1 MSTDIPSNVTGDTLS
16 RRQFIDRAAVVTGG
30 VAVTLAVAGCAGGA
44 AGGVAT
50 ASSAPAPT
58 SDWPTYRVALAD
70 APELSKVGGVLRVK
84 QEDFVA
90 LADAPELSEAG
101 GVLRVKQED
110 FVALADAP
118 ELSEAGGELRVKQ
131 QDIDFFVVR
140 QSDDAVIALNNVC
153 SHKNCATK
161 YDAAKN
167 DFACPCHKS
176 RFDLEG
182 VPHGGPAKDP
192 LTRYPASLVDG
203 VVTVTLQI

>member
-30 VAVTLAVAGCAGGA
+30 VAVTRAVAGCAGGA
-44 AGGVAT
+44 TGGAAP
-50 ASSAPAPT
+50 ASSTPAPLP
-58 SDWPTYRVALAD
+58 DGPTYRVALAD

-84 QEDFVA
+84 QDDF
-90 LADAPELSEAG
+90 
-101 GVLRVKQED
+101 
-110 FVALADAP
+110 
-118 ELSEAGGELRVKQ
+118 
-131 QDIDFFVVR
+131 DFFVVR

-161 YDAAKN
+161 FDRVKN

-192 LTRYPASLVDG
+192 LKRYPASLVDG
-203 VVTVTLQI
+203 VVTVALQI